1 MSAEILDGKLIAKTI
16 REHIGAEVEGLTSA
30 GRRRPGLGVILV
42 GNNPASQAYVRTKER
57 FASKCNFLTEQ
68 VNLPATCS
76 AQELDVVI
84 DELNG
89 RQEID
94 GILLQL
100 PLPHHLDSKHHL
112 ERINPAKDA
121 DGLHVVNQGKLVCGF
136 DDGVLPCTP
145 FGVMRLIDQA
155 MVPSRIEDKSLEL
168 RAQLSGLKAV
178 VVGRS
183 ILVGKPVAMLL
194 LAANATVTIAHSRT
208 PNLPEVVREADIVV
222 AACGRPRLIQRD
234 WIKPGAVVVDVGI
247 NRLDDGSLVGDVDY
261 DRAKER
267 AGFITPVPGGVG
279 PMTVAMLMYNT
290 FKLSQTRMQ

>member
-30 GRRRPGLGVILV
+30 GKRRPGLGVILV

-57 FASKCNFLTEQ
+57 FAAKCNFLTEQ
-68 VNLPATCS
+68 INLPGTCS
-76 AQELDVVI
+76 AQELDAVI
-84 DELNG
+84 DDLNS
-89 RQEID
+89 RHEID

-100 PLPHHLDSKHHL
+100 PLPHHLDTNHHL
-112 ERINPAKDA
+112 ERISPEKDA
-121 DGLHVVNQGKLVCGF
+121 DGLHIVNQGKLACGF
-136 DDGVLPCTP
+136 EDGVLPCTP
-145 FGVMRLIDQA
+145 FGVMRLIDEA
-155 MVPSRIEDKSLEL
+155 MVPSRIEDKSVEV
-168 RAQLSGLKAV
+168 RAQLAGLKAV

-194 LAANATVTIAHSRT
+194 LGANATVTIAHSRT
-208 PNLPEVVREADIVV
+208 PELSEIVGEADILV
-222 AACGRPRLIQRD
+222 AACGRPRLVQGE
-234 WIKPGAVVVDVGI
+234 WIKPGAVVIDVGI

-261 DRAKER
+261 ERAKER

-290 FKLSQTRMQ
+290 FKLNQKHM